1 MIKILNGLLII
12 LWNRKLY
19 WIYYSFI
26 EFEVDIFVILKKY
39 NSNSNNVVGFFKLN
53 REGIEII
60 KLESEE
66 VGGNDEVISLF
77 DINN

>member
-1 MIKILNGLLII
+1 MIKILNGLLIT
-12 LWNRKLY
+12 LRNRKPHRT
-19 WIYYSFI
+19 YYSFI
-26 EFEVDIFVILKKY
+26 ESEVDIFVILKKH

-53 REGIEII
+53 REGIETT

-66 VGGNDEVISLF
+66 VGGNDEVTSPF